1 MSERQPHEVT
11 LVRTG
16 PGAAPDETAVIRLIG
31 LLPADWTCTQQVG
44 AGRIRMLVG
53 TAGPA
58 GDDADAVGAWLA
70 RALADNSLSGWR
82 AGGP

>member
-1 MSERQPHEVT
+1 MSDRQPHEVT

-31 LLPADWTCTQQVG
+31 LLPAGWTCTQQVG

-53 TAGPA
+53 TARPA
-58 GDDADAVGAWLA
+58 GDLA
-70 RALADNSLSGWR
+70 ALPTDEH
-82 AGGP
+82 GGTSSIGLAALVRLRSH